1 MVRPVIS
8 LLSDFGARDPSA
20 AIMRGVILGICPG
33 AEVLDISH
41 EVAKYRV
48 RDGALLLWC
57 ALPYLPVGVH
67 VAVVDPGVGTARR
80 PLAVRAGRGDL
91 LVGPDNGL
99 LLPVADER
107 LGGLAE
113 ARELTAARYRLEP
126 VSSSFHGR
134 DVFAPAAAH
143 LACGVPFED
152 VGPVVPTEEL
162 VRLAWPVPAIDD
174 GELRA
179 SVIYVDTF
187 GNVKLGALT
196 RDLVAAC
203 GLLRW
208 GTALEVAWP
217 DPGGTRPVS
226 RRIAWARTF
235 GQVTPGEP
243 LLYEDSYGR
252 LCLAVNQGSAA
263 ERLGLAEDV
272 SLTVRRG

>member
-80 PLAVRAGRGDL
+80 PLAVRTGRGDL

-126 VSSSFHGR
+126 VSRSFHGR

-162 VRLAWPVPAIDD
+162 VRLAWPAPAIDA

-203 GLLRW
+203 GPLRW
-208 GTALEVAWP
+208 GAALEIAWA

>member
-48 RDGALLLWC
+48 RHGALLLWC

-80 PLAVRAGRGDL
+80 PLAVRTGRGDL

-107 LGGLAE
+107 LGGLGE

-152 VGPVVPTEEL
+152 VGPVVPAEEL
-162 VRLAWPVPAIDD
+162 VRLVWPAPAIDA

-203 GLLRW
+203 GPLRW
-208 GTALEVAWP
+208 GAALDIAWP

-235 GQVTPGEP
+235 GQVAPGEP